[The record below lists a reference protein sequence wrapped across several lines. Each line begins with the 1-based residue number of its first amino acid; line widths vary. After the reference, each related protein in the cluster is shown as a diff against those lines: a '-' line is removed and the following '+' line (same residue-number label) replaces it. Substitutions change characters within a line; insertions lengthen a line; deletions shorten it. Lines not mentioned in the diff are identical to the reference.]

1 MNYRKLNL
9 TFGWLVFLIAT
20 IVYFIT
26 IEDTVSLWDCGEY
39 ITTAYKLEVGHPPGA
54 PLFMM
59 IGRLFS
65 FFADPENVAVSI
77 NRLSA
82 LSSSLS
88 ILFMF
93 WSITLLA
100 KKIALKDKKEL
111 SKGDKIAVL
120 GSGLIGS
127 LAYTFSDSFWFSAV
141 EGEVYAMASLFTAI
155 IFWAILKWDEEMA
168 LVQHENLDADYAPN
182 RWLLLI
188 MFLLG
193 LAIGVHLLGIL
204 VVPAIGFVIYFRY
217 KKVADIKGILLTGIV
232 ALLTFKMSV
241 VTNDAGSI
249 VGLTSVGNAIYLS
262 GLKWLVMLA
271 PLGIVFY
278 MSFGI
283 NKMSASKAQTTFWVF
298 AGLMGL
304 SLSSILLVYTGM
316 SVTRVFF
323 ICSATFGAMSIYGYT
338 TKRDLTKL
346 GSFLMMG
353 LIGIIIASIVN
364 IFMKS
369 SMMYFVISILGVL
382 IFVGLTA
389 YDTQKIKNMYTS
401 SDSGELM
408 GKKAVM
414 GALTLYLDFI
424 NLFIM
429 LLRLFGQRR

>member
-1 MNYRKLNL
+1 MEFNK
-9 TFGWLVFLIAT
+9 
-20 IVYFIT
+20 
-26 IEDTVSLWDCGEY
+26 
-39 ITTAYKLEVGHPPGA
+39 
-54 PLFMM
+54 
-59 IGRLFS
+59 
-65 FFADPENVAVSI
+65 
-77 NRLSA
+77 
-82 LSSSLS
+82 
-88 ILFMF
+88 
-93 WSITLLA
+93 
-100 KKIALKDKKEL
+100 
-111 SKGDKIAVL
+111 
-120 GSGLIGS
+120 
-127 LAYTFSDSFWFSAV
+127 
-141 EGEVYAMASLFTAI
+141 
-155 IFWAILKWDEEMA
+155 
-168 LVQHENLDADYAPN
+168 
-182 RWLLLI
+182 
-188 MFLLG
+188 
-193 LAIGVHLLGIL
+193 
-204 VVPAIGFVIYFRY
+204 
-217 KKVADIKGILLTGIV
+217 KGILDRAKETAQQSTTVTDEGLRAYMLKVYNYMATGVLMTGII
-232 ALLTFKMSV
+232 ALITFKMSV
-241 VTNDAGSI
+241 VTDTSGSI
-249 VGLTSVGNAIYLS
+249 VGLTQVGNAIYMS

-283 NKMSASKAQTTFWVF
+283 NKMSAAKAQTTFWIF
-298 AGLMGL
+298 AALMGL

-316 SVTRVFF
+316 SITRVFF

-389 YDTQKIKNMYTS
+389 YDTQKIKNMYAA
-401 SDSGELM
+401 SDTGELM